1 VRRWLLHNEFSCLI
15 VANRWTDGRTD
26 RQTDTALGTCCTVCL
41 KKQYTRFLIITS
53 ANLDRFTKI
62 IPQSDSWGNFV
73 NKNCQDS
80 PPHFKYM
87 YVSTL
92 PCETWKLQLLPIS
105 TAFCM
110 WDLRIYLARYETAL
124 IAQIWIMWLQ
134 NLENNAPVLRRG
146 SVTSANESSG
156 CLTCNMRWS
165 RLSLI
170 QLAPVNGVNAS
181 SMCSYQPWTFW
192 QLALTFRLY
201 VSGRWTSVVINYKHY
216 RQLLTMLK
224 SFVAYTSRSLSSNN
238 ISNILALS
246 VLCAS
251 HIAQKLIKSSLWY
264 FCSVYHLNI
273 VKFC

>member
-1 VRRWLLHNEFSCLI
+1 MDR
-15 VANRWTDGRTD
+15 RTD
-26 RQTDTALGTCCTVCL
+26 RQTDRHS
-41 KKQYTRFLIITS
+41 TRHVLYSVSQKTIHSIFDNNFSKSRPIY
-53 ANLDRFTKI
+53 KI
-62 IPQSDSWGNFV
+62 ILQSDSWGNFV

-251 HIAQKLIKSSLWY
+251 HIAQKLIKWKQTQLRYYTGTTNPLQWTAA
-264 FCSVYHLNI
+264 
-273 VKFC
+273 